1 VDGLAG
7 ALGFRLSENEIAEI
21 DAILPESISLIELS

>member
-1 VDGLAG
+1 VNPA
-7 ALGFRLSENEIAEI
+7 FREPHLSRSFEIAEI